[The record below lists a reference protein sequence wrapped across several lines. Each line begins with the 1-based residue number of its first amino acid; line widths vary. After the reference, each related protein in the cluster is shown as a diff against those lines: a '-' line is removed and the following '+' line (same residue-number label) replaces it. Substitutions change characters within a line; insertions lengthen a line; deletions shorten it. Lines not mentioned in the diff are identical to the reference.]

1 MSINRRSDDKYNIIM
16 SNEEILR
23 DIGFNEQTIDYIV
36 TRYLSD
42 ELSDHQT
49 LEYWIKD
56 YIEYYFRYRDDWRND
71 NG

>member
-1 MSINRRSDDKYNIIM
+1 M

-23 DIGFNEQTIDYIV
+23 DIGFNEQTIEYIV

-49 LEYWIKD
+49 LEYWIK
-56 YIEYYFRYRDDWRND
+56 
-71 NG
+71 

>member
-1 MSINRRSDDKYNIIM
+1 M

-23 DIGFNEQTIDYIV
+23 DIGFNEQTIEYI
-36 TRYLSD
+36 TQRFLSD
-42 ELSDHQT
+42 KWSDHQT

-56 YIEYYFRYRDDWRND
+56 YIEYYFNYRNDWRND

>member
-1 MSINRRSDDKYNIIM
+1 M

>member
-1 MSINRRSDDKYNIIM
+1 M

-23 DIGFNEQTIDYIV
+23 DIGFTEQTIEYIV
-36 TRYLSD
+36 TRYLSN

-56 YIEYYFRYRDDWRND
+56 YIEYYFNYRNDWRND
-71 NG
+71 NGQANEC

>member
-1 MSINRRSDDKYNIIM
+1 M
-16 SNEEILR
+16 SNGEILS

-49 LEYWIKD
+49 LEYWITE
-56 YIEYYFRYRDDWRND
+56 YIEYYFSYRDDWRND

>member
-1 MSINRRSDDKYNIIM
+1 M

-36 TRYLSD
+36 TRYLSG

-49 LEYWIKD
+49 LEYWIKY
-56 YIEYYFRYRDDWRND
+56 YIEYYFNYRND
-71 NG
+71 DGQANECEYAIT

>member
-1 MSINRRSDDKYNIIM
+1 M

-23 DIGFNEQTIDYIV
+23 DIGFTEQTIEYIK

-49 LEYWIKD
+49 LEYWIKE
-56 YIEYYFRYRDDWRND
+56 YIEYYFTFRYDWRND
-71 NG
+71 NGQANEC

>member
-1 MSINRRSDDKYNIIM
+1 M

-36 TRYLSD
+36 NRYLSD

-56 YIEYYFRYRDDWRND
+56 YIEYYFKYRDDWRND

>member
-1 MSINRRSDDKYNIIM
+1 M

-23 DIGFNEQTIDYIV
+23 DIGFNEQTIEYIV

-49 LEYWIKD
+49 LE
-56 YIEYYFRYRDDWRND
+56 
-71 NG
+71 